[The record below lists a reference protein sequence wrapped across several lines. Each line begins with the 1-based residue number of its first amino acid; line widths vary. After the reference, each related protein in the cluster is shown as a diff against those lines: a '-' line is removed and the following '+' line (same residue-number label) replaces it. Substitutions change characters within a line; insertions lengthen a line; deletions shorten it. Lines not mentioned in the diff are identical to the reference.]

1 MGFQRHER
9 RMSHQYLCSIYS
21 KWKDNSILMSIS
33 AQNGHSH
40 ADELHSG
47 FMGYTVHSSSNMT
60 VIYPLSV
67 SVWVHVS
74 APLNTLTVSAV
85 SECVRCKSVNHS
97 LQISHLLSLS
107 TDPFLIFTQTEF
119 VHACFLWIF
128 MYAWSF
134 SEHCHAKH
142 WNLTSWSN
150 CIIARVTIALAFV
163 HKHAKQTI
171 CQENLVH

>member
-1 MGFQRHER
+1 
-9 RMSHQYLCSIYS
+9 MSHQYLCSIYP
-21 KWKDNSILMSIS
+21 KWKDNSFLMSIS
-33 AQNGHSH
+33 AQNWHSY

-97 LQISHLLSLS
+97 LRDAKECNLLSLFWS
-107 TDPFLIFTQTEF
+107 LLKLSSCM
-119 VHACFLWIF
+119 HAFCESSCMHLFQNTAMLNIE
-128 MYAWSF
+128 MLHLEAT
-134 SEHCHAKH
+134 A
-142 WNLTSWSN
+142 
-150 CIIARVTIALAFV
+150 
-163 HKHAKQTI
+163 
-171 CQENLVH
+171 

>member
-21 KWKDNSILMSIS
+21 KWKDNSFLMSIS

-60 VIYPLSV
+60 VISPLSV

-74 APLNTLTVSAV
+74 ARLNTLTVSAV

-97 LQISHLLSLS
+97 LQISHLRDAKECNLLSLFWTLS
-107 TDPFLIFTQTEF
+107 SLLKLSSCM
-119 VHACFLWIF
+119 HAFCESSCMHDLFQNNAMLNIEILHLE
-128 MYAWSF
+128 AT
-134 SEHCHAKH
+134 A
-142 WNLTSWSN
+142 
-150 CIIARVTIALAFV
+150 
-163 HKHAKQTI
+163 
-171 CQENLVH
+171 